1 MMKKGWWKDAVV
13 YQIYPKSFRDT
24 NGDGI
29 GDLPGII
36 QKLPYLKELGVNVLW
51 LCPVY
56 CSPMDDG
63 GMIFLIIT
71 ISTPCSAPMRIWMN

>member
-1 MMKKGWWKDAVV
+1 MEEIMNKNTMTGMMKKGWWKDAVV

-36 QKLPYLKELGVNVLW
+36 QKLPYLMNVET
-51 LCPVY
+51 C
-56 CSPMDDG
+56 
-63 GMIFLIIT
+63 
-71 ISTPCSAPMRIWMN
+71 